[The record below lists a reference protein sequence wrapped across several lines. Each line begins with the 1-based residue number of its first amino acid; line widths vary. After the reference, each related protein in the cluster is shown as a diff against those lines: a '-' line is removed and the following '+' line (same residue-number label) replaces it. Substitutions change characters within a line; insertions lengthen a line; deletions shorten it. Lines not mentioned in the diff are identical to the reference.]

1 MKYLLK
7 IINILSILYYSV
19 FSDKIN
25 VKDIYYPIKIL
36 GRINMALKRFLI
48 EGNICGDR
56 IRLGRAMQKPPM
68 RQEDLARV
76 INLMGME
83 ITPLII
89 SRIEKNQRHVCD
101 AELRMIAK
109 ALGVTM
115 EWLCGD
121 SEG

>member
-1 MKYLLK
+1 MG
-7 IINILSILYYSV
+7 
-19 FSDKIN
+19 
-25 VKDIYYPIKIL
+25 P
-36 GRINMALKRFLI
+36 KRFLL

-56 IRLGRAMQKPPM
+56 VRLGRAMQKPPM
-68 RQEDLARV
+68 RQEDLARK
-76 INLMGME
+76 INLMGMD

-101 AELRMIAK
+101 GELYVLAK

-121 SEG
+121 D

>member
-1 MKYLLK
+1 
-7 IINILSILYYSV
+7 
-19 FSDKIN
+19 
-25 VKDIYYPIKIL
+25 
-36 GRINMALKRFLI
+36 MASKKFLI
-48 EGNICGDR
+48 EGNICGDK

-68 RQEDLARV
+68 RQEDLARE

-101 AELRMIAK
+101 AELKMIAK

-115 EWLCGD
+115 EWLCESD
-121 SEG
+121 DDV